1 MAYAARFERH
11 GARPAAAYTIIQM
24 AAAIEV
30 RGLCPAVHALSL
42 VLHRRDDVLVPPAN
56 SRYLAQHLHDV
67 RYVELEGTD
76 HPPWVGDNERF
87 FAEVD
92 RFLSSDHPAQSGSA
106 RLLQA
111 LLATGRALDT
121 SLLGMIE
128 RFRGRPATSRSG
140 VICTFDGA
148 IRAVDCALALMDQ
161 QPTLWLSVHAG
172 ELEIRAGTI
181 SGPAVD
187 AATRGSNRITPWAR
201 DGHQRRQGSRPRLQP
216 PPHCRAGTGTPRW
229 RAVAAVPCRQTD

>member
-1 MAYAARFERH
+1 V
-11 GARPAAAYTIIQM
+11 TT
-24 AAAIEV
+24 
-30 RGLCPAVHALSL
+30 CWS
-42 VLHRRDDVLVPPAN
+42 PPAN
-56 SRYLAQHLHDV
+56 SRYLAQHLYDV

-76 HPPWVGDNERF
+76 HQPWVGDNERF

-92 RFLSSDHPAQSGSA
+92 RFLSSDHPAQSRSA

-140 VICTFDGA
+140 VIYTFDGA

-216 PPHCRAGTGTPRW
+216 PPHCRVGTGTPWW

>member
-1 MAYAARFERH
+1 
-11 GARPAAAYTIIQM
+11 
-24 AAAIEV
+24 
-30 RGLCPAVHALSL
+30 
-42 VLHRRDDVLVPPAN
+42 
-56 SRYLAQHLHDV
+56 
-67 RYVELEGTD
+67 
-76 HPPWVGDNERF
+76 
-87 FAEVD
+87 
-92 RFLSSDHPAQSGSA
+92 
-106 RLLQA
+106 LQA

-128 RFRGRPATSRSG
+128 RFRGHPATSRSG
-140 VICTFDGA
+140 VIYTFDGA

-187 AATRGSNRITPWAR
+187 AATRGSNGITPWAR

-216 PPHCRAGTGTPRW
+216 PLTAGPALELPGGGQLQLFL
-229 RAVAAVPCRQTD
+229 AARPTDNPGSQHQHRTDYAIPEASRTSRGQARP